1 MYKFALFSE
10 WVQVLS
16 VGSWFQGVMFT
27 FQEGF
32 KQGAVKEI
40 NFSLMAN
47 VSFVPEG
54 LCFHIYMYNLP
65 VAKTSQNFL
74 AVLLF
79 S

>member
-1 MYKFALFSE
+1 MYKFGLFSE

-27 FQEGF
+27 FQEGL
-32 KQGAVKEI
+32 KQGAVIEI

-54 LCFHIYMYNLP
+54 LCFHIYVQP
-65 VAKTSQNFL
+65 VAKTSQNFR